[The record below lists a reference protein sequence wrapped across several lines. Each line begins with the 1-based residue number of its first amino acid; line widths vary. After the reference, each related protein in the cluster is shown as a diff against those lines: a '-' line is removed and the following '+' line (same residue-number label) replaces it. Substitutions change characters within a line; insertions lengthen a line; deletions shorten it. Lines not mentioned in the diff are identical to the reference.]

1 MAEEKV
7 LREDISPE
15 TDNSPEESRDFGGRN
30 FIYAFIAEDIAKGG
44 QYEGMRVHTRFPP
57 EPNGYLHIGHC
68 KALCIDF
75 GMAEEF
81 GGLCNLRMDDTN
93 PAKED
98 TEYVEAIQQ
107 DIHWLGFD
115 WGDRFFYGSDYFEK
129 DYEYAV
135 ELIKKGLA
143 YVCELSPEEFKENR
157 GDIGVPAKSPY
168 RDRPIEENLAL
179 FEKMKN
185 GEVPE
190 GKMTLRAKIDLASG
204 NFNMRDPVIY
214 RIRYINHHRQGTKWC
229 IYPMYD
235 FAHPIQDALE
245 GITHSLCSL
254 EYEDHRPLYDWVV
267 NNVSIPYHKP
277 RQIEFARLGLDHT
290 VMSKRKLR
298 QLVEQGYVSG
308 WDDPRMPTLCGLRR
322 RGYTARSIRNF
333 CDQIGVAK
341 NTNVIEF
348 AELER
353 CLRGDLNAT
362 AERTMAVL
370 RPVRLTVTNYPEG
383 QIETFEV
390 ENNPLD
396 PEQGTH
402 TITFS
407 RNLWIEAEDFMEE
420 PIPKYKRL
428 YPGNEVRLKGAY
440 LVTCTG
446 CRKNE
451 DGTIAEVFCTY
462 DPDSRGGDP
471 ADGRKVKG
479 ATLHW
484 VDAETAL
491 DAEVRLYDNLFSDE
505 NPDGPDKNFLE
516 ALNPDSLEILH
527 NCKIERDLAAIA
539 AQYDKA
545 ENRRGENAPTFQF
558 MRVGYF
564 CLDNKDSTADHPV
577 FNRSV
582 SLKDG
587 FKR

>member
-1 MAEEKV
+1 MANENLDIKNEEV
-7 LREDISPE
+7 VE
-15 TDNSPEESRDFGGRN
+15 NSN
-30 FIYAFIAEDIAKGG
+30 FIYDFIKEDIAKDG
-44 QYEGMRVHTRFPP
+44 QFEGQTVHTRFPP

-75 GMAEEF
+75 GMAERF
-81 GGLCNLRMDDTN
+81 GGICNLRMDDTN

-98 TEYVEAIQQ
+98 TEYVDAIKQ

-129 DYEYAV
+129 DYEYAI

-143 YVCELSPEEFKENR
+143 YVCELTPEEFKEHR
-157 GDIGVPAKSPY
+157 GDTSTPATSPY

-185 GEVPE
+185 GEVEE

-214 RIRYINHHRQGTKWC
+214 RIRFINHHRQGTKWC
-229 IYPMYD
+229 IFPMYD

-267 NNVSIPYHKP
+267 TNVSIPYHKP
-277 RQIEFARLGLDHT
+277 RQIEFARLGIDHT

-298 QLVEQGYVSG
+298 QLVEEKYVSG

-322 RGYTARSIRNF
+322 RGYTAASIRKF
-333 CDQIGVAK
+333 CNTIGVAK
-341 NTNVIEF
+341 VSSVIEY

-353 CLRGDLNAT
+353 CLREDLNLK

-370 RPVRLTVTNYPEG
+370 NPIKLTVTNYPEG
-383 QIETFEV
+383 QTETFEV
-390 ENNPLD
+390 ENNPTD
-396 PEQGTH
+396 PTQGTH

-407 RNLWIEAEDFMEE
+407 RNLWMDAEDFLEE
-420 PIPKYKRL
+420 PIPKYKRM
-428 YPGNEVRLKGAY
+428 YPGNEVRLKSAY

-446 CRKNE
+446 CVKDEN
-451 DGTIAEVFCTY
+451 GNVVEVLCEY
-462 DPDSRGGDP
+462 DPESRGGDP

-484 VDAETAL
+484 IDVDESV
-491 DAEVRLYDNLFSDE
+491 DAEVRLYENLFADVQ
-505 NPDGPDKNFLE
+505 PDGPDKNFLDC
-516 ALNPDSLEILH
+516 LNPDSLQVV
-527 NCKIERDLAAIA
+527 NGCKVNKQMLNVAKEFLTT
-539 AQYDKA
+539 
-545 ENRRGENAPTFQF
+545 ENRTGVNAPTFQF
-558 MRVGYF
+558 MRVGFF
-564 CLDNKDSTADHPV
+564 CLDNKDTTENHLV

-582 SLKDG
+582 LLKDG
-587 FKR
+587 FKK